1 MVELAMTDWEGDCF
15 LRVEKIRARHVL
27 PLHAITLLVQMCSR
41 ALLFLI
47 Q

>member
-1 MVELAMTDWEGDCF
+1 MVELAMTGWEGDCF
-15 LRVEKIRARHVL
+15 IGVEKIRARHVL
-27 PLHAITLLVQMCSR
+27 SLHAMTLLVQMCSC